1 MAEGYYNLEEVME
14 KLGKTEEQIKEL
26 VKEGKLREFR
36 DSSGVLFKVDE
47 VDALVSKVSGLEIAS
62 SDSGVELVLDETST
76 EDTDN
81 KSDGGGGFGLTSP
94 GNIASA
100 DTSIGTTGIN
110 VLGET
115 DDGYKLA
122 EDTKAETQYED
133 AEASEELGSLD
144 GDASLE
150 SVGSGSGLLDL
161 SLQADDTSLG
171 AVLDDILPAA
181 GGEGEADD
189 IEAQDEGMAE
199 EADKIFEQASPDAV
213 VPVVAEAQAMPRTIE
228 PQYVEIGPD
237 AVSNACGIALFV
249 PLIAV
254 IYAAI
259 VVVAARSGVEPGIM
273 GMMKKPWLG
282 EWAIIWHISIGLMV
296 LVVCIVGIAALMG
309 GGKGKSKSKDK
320 SKKKAKSKDKGKS
333 KGKVKKA

>member
-14 KLGKTEEQIKEL
+14 KLGKTEDQIKEL
-26 VKEGKLREFR
+26 IKEGGLREFR

-47 VDALVSKVSGLEIAS
+47 VDALVSGVSGVEITS
-62 SDSGVELVLDETST
+62 SDSEVELMLDETGA
-76 EDTDN
+76 EDGG
-81 KSDGGGGFGLTSP
+81 KVSDEGGGFDLTGP

-100 DTSIGTTGIN
+100 DTSIGTTGVN

-115 DDGYKLA
+115 DDGYKLT
-122 EDTKAETQYED
+122 EDTRAETQFED
-133 AEASEELGSLD
+133 SEPSEELGSLD
-144 GDASLE
+144 GDSSLE

-171 AVLDDILPAA
+171 AVLDDILPAV
-181 GGEGEADD
+181 GEGEAGGL
-189 IEAQDEGMAE
+189 EAQDEGMAE

-213 VPVVAEAQAMPRTIE
+213 APVVAEPQAMPRTIG
-228 PQYVEIGPD
+228 PRYVEIGPD
-237 AVSNACGIALFV
+237 TVSNACGIAIFV

-259 VVVAARSGVEPGIM
+259 VVIAGMGGVEPGILGAM
-273 GMMKKPWLG
+273 EKPWLG

-296 LVVCIVGIAALMG
+296 LVLCIVGIAVLMG
-309 GGKGKSKSKDK
+309 GGKGK
-320 SKKKAKSKDKGKS
+320 
-333 KGKVKKA
+333 GKVKKA